1 MPIGDASMK
10 ARGFTLIELLVT
22 LAVIATLLSLV
33 APRFVDSLGR
43 ADEAALKTNLRL
55 TREALDK
62 FKADTG
68 AYPQELTDLV
78 VKRYIREVPFDPVG
92 QTVDGWILLR
102 EEGGRGI
109 TDLKSGAEGLAR
121 DGSKFS
127 DW

>member
-1 MPIGDASMK
+1 MK